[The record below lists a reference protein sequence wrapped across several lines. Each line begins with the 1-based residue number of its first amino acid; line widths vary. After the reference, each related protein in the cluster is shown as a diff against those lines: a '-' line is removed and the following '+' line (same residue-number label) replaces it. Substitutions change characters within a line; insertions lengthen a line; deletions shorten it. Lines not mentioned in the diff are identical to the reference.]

1 MADFLPAEPAAV
13 AALMRGFPASWCIA
27 GGWALDL
34 FLGRVT
40 RAHGDVDVAI
50 FRADQ
55 MLLRGQLAGWS
66 FRKVVGGVFQE
77 WPAGEWLDL
86 PLHEVHASA
95 PGGQRSLEFLLNDHS
110 GGEWV
115 FRRNPA
121 VRCPADRAIVYS
133 GAGLPLLC
141 PAIVLLYKAKHTRAV
156 DERDFDAAL
165 ASLSPERRAWLRGA
179 LEVAHPGHAWLTRLG
194 RLQGEGALSSTE

>member
-1 MADFLPAEPAAV
+1 MADFLPPEPAAV
-13 AALMRGFPASWCIA
+13 AALMQGFPAPWCIA

-34 FLGRVT
+34 FLGRAT

-50 FRADQ
+50 FRTDQ

-66 FRKVVGGVFQE
+66 FRKVAGGVMVD
-77 WPAGEWLDL
+77 WPAGEWLG
-86 PLHEVHASA
+86 PPVHEVHASS
-95 PGGQRSLEFLLNDHS
+95 PGGERSLEFLLNERS

-121 VRCPADRAIVYS
+121 VRCPADRAVVHS
-133 GAGLPLLC
+133 GLPLLC

-165 ASLSPERRAWLRGA
+165 ASLSSGQRAWLRGA
-179 LEVAHPGHAWLTRLG
+179 LQVAQPGHAWLARL
-194 RLQGEGALSSTE
+194 RNAESA

>member
-1 MADFLPAEPAAV
+1 MEMADFLPPEPAAV
-13 AALMRGFPASWCIA
+13 AGLMQGFPAPWCIA

-34 FLGRVT
+34 LLGRMT

-50 FRADQ
+50 FRTDQ

-66 FRKVVGGVFQE
+66 FRKVVGGVMVD
-77 WPAGEWLDL
+77 WTAGERLD
-86 PLHEVHASA
+86 PPVHEVHALA
-95 PGGQRSLEFLLNDHS
+95 PGGGRSLEFLLNERS

-121 VRCPADRAIVYS
+121 VRCPADRVVVYS
-133 GAGLPLLC
+133 GSGLPLLC

-165 ASLSPERRAWLRGA
+165 PSLSPGQRAWLRGA
-179 LEVAHPGHAWLTRLG
+179 LQVAHPGHPWLARL
-194 RLQGEGALSSTE
+194 RNAEPA

>member
-13 AALMRGFPASWCIA
+13 AALMQGFPAPWCIA

-34 FLGRVT
+34 FLGRLT
-40 RAHGDVDVAI
+40 RAHGDMDVAI

-55 MLLRGQLAGWS
+55 RLLRGHLAGWS
-66 FRKVVGGVFQE
+66 FRKVAGGVMVD
-77 WPAGEWLDL
+77 WDAGESLD
-86 PLHEVHASA
+86 PPVHEVHASA
-95 PGGQRSLEFLLNDHS
+95 PGGERSLEFLLNERS

-121 VRCPADRAIVYS
+121 VRCPADRVVVYS

-165 ASLSPERRAWLRGA
+165 PSLSSGQRAWLRDA
-179 LEVAHPGHAWLTRLG
+179 LDVAQPGHAWLARL
-194 RLQGEGALSSTE
+194 RNAESA